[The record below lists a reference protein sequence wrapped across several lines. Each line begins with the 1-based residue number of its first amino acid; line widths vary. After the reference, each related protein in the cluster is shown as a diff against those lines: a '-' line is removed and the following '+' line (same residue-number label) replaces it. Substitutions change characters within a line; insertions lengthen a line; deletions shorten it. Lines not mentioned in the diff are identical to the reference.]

1 MVMQR
6 HIRTVSEL
14 KTHECARTYAFS
26 DPALAGRLTA
36 MGILPGSSIEM
47 VRSAPF
53 GFAYYVKVNGV
64 RMALREE
71 EAANILLEV

>member
-1 MVMQR
+1 
-6 HIRTVSEL
+6 
-14 KTHECARTYAFS
+14 
-26 DPALAGRLTA
+26 

-47 VRSAPF
+47 VRTAPF